1 MPEPDLSSFIRV
13 LSVAVIPVLFGITV
27 HEVAHGW
34 MARRFGDRTA
44 ELLGRLTLNPVR
56 HIDPV
61 GTIVVPLL
69 LLFTGGFVFGWARPV
84 PVNPRALRNP
94 RRHMVAVAAAGPM
107 ANLLMAIG
115 WVLVFRFA
123 DSLGTAPGGVAAFLA
138 RMAGIGL
145 SFNVLLMTFN
155 LLPVPPLD
163 GGRLLRGL
171 LPEPLARRLDLLEP
185 WGLIIIFALLAL
197 GILNRILGPLF
208 VVIEDFVLA
217 LAGVEGVGQ

>member
-1 MPEPDLSSFIRV
+1 
-13 LSVAVIPVLFGITV
+13 
-27 HEVAHGW
+27 
-34 MARRFGDRTA
+34 
-44 ELLGRLTLNPVR
+44 
-56 HIDPV
+56 
-61 GTIVVPLL
+61 
-69 LLFTGGFVFGWARPV
+69 
-84 PVNPRALRNP
+84 
-94 RRHMVAVAAAGPM
+94 M